1 MNKQDLVGKK
11 FQYLTVLEK
20 LRNGKVM
27 CECDCGTVRS
37 FNLRDVKRGKTKGC
51 GCRRNTPE
59 LRALAKERALKL
71 QNDGIL
77 NRGGDYRLNK
87 DREFKYL
94 LRKIKHGFNKRK
106 PCYISV
112 DDLKD
117 IWKRQ
122 NGKCVYTN
130 IELTLPVGSSN
141 PNPKISYLMASVDR
155 IDSSKP
161 YCKDNIQFVSRNIN
175 YAKNNLSHQQM
186 VDFINM
192 IKKYGGE
199 GPNLKADLS
208 ASS

>member
-1 MNKQDLVGKK
+1 MSKQEIVGKK

-20 LRNGKVM
+20 LPNGKVM
-27 CECDCGTVRS
+27 CDCDCGTVRS

-59 LRALAKERALKL
+59 LRVLARQRALKL

-77 NRGGDYRLNK
+77 NRGGDYQSNK

-106 PCYISV
+106 PCSISI

-117 IWKRQ
+117 VWTRQ

-130 IELTLPVGSSN
+130 IELALPVSSSN

>member
-1 MNKQDLVGKK
+1 VN
-11 FQYLTVLEK
+11 
-20 LRNGKVM
+20 
-27 CECDCGTVRS
+27 
-37 FNLRDVKRGKTKGC
+37 
-51 GCRRNTPE
+51 
-59 LRALAKERALKL
+59 
-71 QNDGIL
+71 
-77 NRGGDYRLNK
+77 
-87 DREFKYL
+87 FKYL
-94 LRKIKHGFNKRK
+94 LRKIKYGFSKRK
-106 PCYISV
+106 PCYISL

-117 IWKRQ
+117 VWARQ

-130 IELTLPVGSSN
+130 IELALPASSSN

-208 ASS
+208 ASSQKED